1 MVLVYNVLMPDFHL
15 PYIVEDLQEVLQK
28 SASLHDHLCPRQVL
42 GVRLGLAGAYG
53 LGLTLPR
60 CDKRLLVI
68 LETDGCF
75 ADGVE
80 AVTAC
85 SVGHRTLRIHDYG
98 KVALIVVD
106 VQTGAGL
113 RVTPHP
119 GARSRAEAY
128 SRQAVPD
135 EGRPYYQMLY
145 GYQLMPET
153 ELAMIQTVR
162 LLTPV
167 EAIVSHPSARA
178 VCQACGEEIFN
189 DRQVLR
195 DGQVFCRA
203 CAGDAYYT
211 VEDSK

>member
-1 MVLVYNVLMPDFHL
+1 MPDIHL
-15 PYIVEDLQEVLQK
+15 PYVTSVLQEALQK
-28 SASLHDHLCPRQVL
+28 SSLLHDHLCPRQVL
-42 GVRLGLAGAYG
+42 GVRLGLAGASA
-53 LGLTLPR
+53 LGLSLPR

-98 KVALIVVD
+98 KMALTVVD

-113 RVTPHP
+113 RLTPRP
-119 GARSRAEAY
+119 GVRGKAETFSRRVAPTE
-128 SRQAVPD
+128 D
-135 EGRPYYQMLY
+135 RPYYHMLY
-145 GYQLMPET
+145 GYQLMPEA
-153 ELAMIQTVR
+153 ELAVIQPVR

-167 EAIVSHPSARA
+167 EAILSHPSARA

-195 DGQVFCRA
+195 GGQVLCRA

-211 VEDSK
+211 VENEK